1 MFTYSSDWIDPTSL
15 TLVYTGNLNSD
26 VAWDYNPDN
35 MPWVEFAFDT
45 PFEYNGV
52 DNLVL
57 YVEDNSASAED
68 PYLYRGYKSSTSTAN
83 RSIFIFDIMSNGFTP
98 LDNPTGQAGLLFSQ
112 RSDIQFN
119 LCQERPAIAFADT
132 FFVVERPG
140 IYTITDTVP
149 GSNGCDSVI
158 TRILTVDENVPL
170 PVVVKSND
178 CEWDY
183 NGTYRTCED
192 YTVTYDGNPVP
203 ECTACTTTPGTHQY
217 ILPTGDTVVFVD
229 VYGKLYSWYSS
240 ARVPEGDDSA
250 VPADSLWPYGTYVQ
264 GICPA
269 GWALPTVE
277 DYMDMYVASGGQAG
291 LVKSPSTE
299 VWLPGKQGIAPNLFN
314 AYGAGYYEGGI
325 NRYFNLLGETHF
337 WASDY
342 SANSST
348 SSNFVLNYYC
358 DSAQFQENL
367 KGLGYSIR
375 CVKRIYVLPE

>member
-1 MFTYSSDWIDPTSL
+1 MVTGPGTYTS
-15 TLVYTGNLNSD
+15 
-26 VAWDYNPDN
+26 
-35 MPWVEFAFDT
+35 
-45 PFEYNGV
+45 
-52 DNLVL
+52 
-57 YVEDNSASAED
+57 
-68 PYLYRGYKSSTSTAN
+68 
-83 RSIFIFDIMSNGFTP
+83 
-98 LDNPTGQAGLLFSQ
+98 
-112 RSDIQFN
+112 
-119 LCQERPAIAFADT
+119 ADT
-132 FFVVERPG
+132 LS
-140 IYTITDTVP
+140 

-183 NGTYRTCED
+183 NGTYRNCED

-217 ILPTGDTVVFVD
+217 ILPTGDTVTVTDPVSVRDVTDTVNGFEVVIQNLEHYRDIDTIYGNVKVNPIPLVITTDSNEKEYDATPLTDHEWLDTPPVGLAPGDTVVFVD

-348 SSNFVLNYYC
+348 SRNFVLNYYC

>member
-1 MFTYSSDWIDPTSL
+1 MIY
-15 TLVYTGNLNSD
+15 
-26 VAWDYNPDN
+26 
-35 MPWVEFAFDT
+35 
-45 PFEYNGV
+45 
-52 DNLVL
+52 
-57 YVEDNSASAED
+57 
-68 PYLYRGYKSSTSTAN
+68 STSGTPSGTLTTFTTDCSGADPADVSRIEVIEENAAN
-83 RSIFIFDIMSNGFTP
+83 GDFI
-98 LDNPTGQAGLLFSQ
+98 LK
-112 RSDIQFN
+112 
-119 LCQERPAIAFADT
+119 
-132 FFVVERPG
+132 
-140 IYTITDTVP
+140 TVAA
-149 GSNGCDSVI
+149 NGCDSIVRLHFEVVIQHLEHYSDIDTIYGNVKVNPIPLVI
-158 TRILTVDENVPL
+158 TTDSNEKEYDATPLTDHEWLDTP
-170 PVVVKSND
+170 PV
-178 CEWDY
+178 
-183 NGTYRTCED
+183 GLA
-192 YTVTYDGNPVP
+192 P
-203 ECTACTTTPGTHQY
+203 
-217 ILPTGDTVVFVD
+217 GDTVVFVD

-314 AYGAGYYEGGI
+314 AYGSGYYEGGI